1 MTKVGIGQRKD
12 SQLLSPG
19 KLRYERKKKKDL
31 TFSLLQL
38 RLSKRRGKKM
48 SVNLITVQNQ
58 NTDLFHLRC
67 ICGGKTKLRTHF
79 LNKALQ
85 IALWCDTRP
94 GLFFLLPFWIFTFSS
109 SVQDEAEIE
118 KETPCKGEPLIFRPP
133 TLNRHPAE
141 SDEWFWPSL
150 SFWNS

>member
-19 KLRYERKKKKDL
+19 ELRYEREKKRPHILFAATETVKKEE
-31 TFSLLQL
+31 
-38 RLSKRRGKKM
+38 KKM

-58 NTDLFHLRC
+58 NTDLFHLHAYL
-67 ICGGKTKLRTHF
+67 GKTKLRTHF

-94 GLFFLLPFWIFTFSS
+94 GLFFFLLSFWIFTFSS